1 MRAPH
6 SARRQTLAIAILRRY
21 ATRSDA
27 DHTHRAPEASM
38 TFVPDPDTSAAQ
50 WGVLA
55 GRLRD
60 SATSPRTEPRTHPRI
75 VAALTPLGLD
85 ALNPD
90 PEITRSS
97 SAAERAKAV
106 AEGHKGFEEVYV
118 ALPNE
123 TPGRRLDR
131 CHGGDHRRGRP
142 DGNEI
147 QLHIT
152 RPHDLTGPLSC
163 GSTSTVSGWSS
174 STPSQGASPVVRRP
188 RAHRVGGHRRRFP

>member
-1 MRAPH
+1 
-6 SARRQTLAIAILRRY
+6 
-21 ATRSDA
+21 
-27 DHTHRAPEASM
+27 M

-60 SATSPRTEPRTHPRI
+60 SATSPRTDPRTHSRI
-75 VAALTPLGLD
+75 EAALTPLGLD

-106 AEGHKGFEEVYV
+106 AEGHKGFEEMYA

-123 TPGRRLDR
+123 LPGDDSIDVTQETTAVDGLAATRSSCTSPARTAPPDR
-131 CHGGDHRRGRP
+131 
-142 DGNEI
+142 
-147 QLHIT
+147 
-152 RPHDLTGPLSC
+152 
-163 GSTSTVSGWSS
+163 
-174 STPSQGASPVVRRP
+174 SP
-188 RAHRVGGHRRRFP
+188 A